1 MKEKATFAAGC
12 FWSIENAF
20 MNLSGV
26 IQTRVGYIGGTT
38 KNPTYEEVCDGGTGH
53 KEAVEVLY
61 DSDHITYE
69 QLLKT
74 FWSAHNP
81 TTRDRQGA
89 DIGKQYQS
97 IIFYHSDTQRAAAE
111 QSKKELQES
120 GVYKQNIVTEIIE
133 ASDFYEAEEYHQK
146 YLQKKGV
153 AAACGI

>member
-12 FWSIENAF
+12 FWGVENAF
-20 MNLSGV
+20 MNLPGV

-61 DSDHITYE
+61 DPDRITYK

-89 DIGKQYQS
+89 DIGEQYRS
-97 IIFYHSDTQRAAAE
+97 VIFYHSIAQRAAAE

-120 GVYKQNIVTEIIE
+120 GIYKQNIITEIVE
-133 ASDFYEAEEYHQK
+133 ALDFYEAEEYHQK